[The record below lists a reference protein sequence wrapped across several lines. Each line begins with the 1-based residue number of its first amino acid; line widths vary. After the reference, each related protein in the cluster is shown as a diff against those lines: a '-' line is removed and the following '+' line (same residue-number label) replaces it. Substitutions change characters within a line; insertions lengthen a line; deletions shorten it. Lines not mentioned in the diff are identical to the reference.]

1 MTGSFKLI
9 NERENTTVLE
19 PESNLNQAKAHSIP
33 EVNAIY
39 QEQNRLKHYP
49 DTVPNP
55 NILFNTAST
64 GMRVDTVQFYKML
77 VRKDPQF
84 RTVVNLRKLAVV
96 SAEWE
101 ITPAD
106 DSNLSM
112 GLANF
117 VDDMFKH
124 HLSSFRKNMR
134 EMMDAIVTGYTVQEI
149 LTTIDE
155 KGNEVLKALLYRK
168 PDRFE
173 FGSDGEFYL
182 IRPNRLK
189 PKRLNRR
196 HFLIHTNEAT
206 PENPYGES
214 VLGEASFWLYYLKN
228 GNWKDWAQFN
238 ERFGQGILKG
248 EYERGNIKAMEQT
261 FDALRMLRSNGYAV
275 FEKGSNVEI
284 LEASR
289 NAGDYRSFLN
299 EIDRAIA
306 KMILGQELTTSTG
319 SGSSSYSLGKV
330 HQSTFDSIV
339 RSDRLNL
346 EETINSLIREI
357 LSRTFKSQH
366 KMPRFRF
373 IQNDGANGE

>member
-1 MTGSFKLI
+1 MIGSFKLI
-9 NERENTTVLE
+9 NESENTTVLK
-19 PESNLNQAKAHSIP
+19 PESNLNKDKAHTIP
-33 EVNAIY
+33 DVNAVY

-55 NILFNTAST
+55 NIMFNTAST

-84 RTVVNLRKLAVV
+84 RTVINLRKLAVV
-96 SAEWE
+96 ESEWE
-101 ITPAD
+101 IIPAD

-112 GLANF
+112 ELADYMN
-117 VDDMFKH
+117 DMLRH
-124 HLSSFRKNMR
+124 DLSSFRKNMM

-149 LTTIDE
+149 LTTID
-155 KGNEVLKALLYRK
+155 KHGNEVLKALLYRN

-173 FGSDGEFYL
+173 FGSDGELYL
-182 IRPNRLK
+182 IKPNSLK

-196 HFLIHTNEAT
+196 HFLIHTNDAT

-289 NAGDYRSFLN
+289 NAGDYKTFLN

-306 KMILGQELTTSTG
+306 KMVLGQELTTSTG
-319 SGSSSYSLGKV
+319 SGSGSYSLGKV
-330 HQSTFDSIV
+330 HQSTFDSII

-346 EETINSLIREI
+346 EETINGLIREI
-357 LSRTFKSQH
+357 LGRTFKSQH
-366 KMPRFRF
+366 KMPRFSF
-373 IQNDGANGE
+373 IQNDVSKGE